1 MQILPL
7 SAEFF
12 RNTAAEAA
20 KSSLCPPP
28 VLFYAFSSVFSSAYI
43 FALFSVHAAVFV
55 LVFFSVSVYFL
66 LSVLLDNLGKLYV
79 FQQVLPLKMWKTA
92 FFDLIL
98 SAFLWKTSWKMLKTL
113 NSSIWN
119 FTPVFD
125 RFFKKNCFSL
135 SLKKIIYCFLYI

>member
-28 VLFYAFSSVFSSAYI
+28 VLFYAFSSVFSSVFSSAYI

-125 RFFKKNCFSL
+125 RFFKK
-135 SLKKIIYCFLYI
+135 IVFLYPWKK